1 MAEPSWANDR
11 ILRVD
16 LTQGTAHFEPFPER
30 WQLLG
35 GRALGARMLL
45 EECDPA
51 CDPLGPTNLLVMAPG
66 VISGTIAPTS
76 GRISF
81 CAKSPLTNGTK
92 EANAGGEPGQ
102 QLMKLGIR
110 AIALTGAAPAGERF
124 GLEVDER
131 GARLVPADEL
141 AFVRNYALCERLAA
155 RYGARASF
163 IVVGPAGEYGLKGA
177 SIACTDKGERLPTR
191 HAARGGLGAVMGSR
205 GLKFV
210 AIDPGKAPTRRPA
223 DAKRFGEICKSF
235 SKRYLEKEQVF
246 NYGTSVFVGAAN
258 VLHSLPTHNRRYGQ
272 SPHVHGLDGQRIV
285 EAFATR
291 GGGMHNCMTGCIVQ
305 CSNRVHDANGK
316 YVTSALEFETVAL
329 LGSNCG
335 LSHIDQVA
343 RLDRLC
349 DDLGLDTIETGAAIG
364 VWMDAGRLAWGDEEG
379 MLALFDEIAQG
390 TELGRLIGDGAA
402 AVGAYT
408 GCPRVPVVKGQSIA
422 AWEPRTLHATGVC
435 YATSGQGADHT
446 AGLVL
451 DPSIPLDHLA
461 RVSQELQQVIA
472 ANDSSGCCHFLKTTL
487 DHLRAL
493 YGAFY
498 GREVTRAE
506 IADAAWQILQDE
518 WEFNRRAGI
527 TRDQDRLPAWMAK
540 EPLGPNHAVWDVP
553 DAVIRAVYERLPVRD
568 ELFTTK
574 TTA

>member
-11 ILRVD
+11 MLRVD
-16 LTQGTAHFEPFPER
+16 LTAQRVRFEPFPEK

-35 GRALGARMLL
+35 GRALGARLLL
-45 EECDPA
+45 EECDPH
-51 CDPLGPTNLLVMAPG
+51 CDPLGPANLLVMSPG

-81 CAKSPLTNGTK
+81 SAKSPLTGGTK

-110 AIALTGAAPAGERF
+110 AIVVAGEAPAGERF
-124 GLEVDER
+124 GLEVDAS

-141 AFVRNYALCERLAA
+141 AFVRNYALCEQLGA
-155 RYGARASF
+155 RYDARASF
-163 IVVGPAGEYGLKGA
+163 IVVGPAGEYGMKGA

-191 HAARGGLGAVMGSR
+191 HAARGGLGAVMGSK

-210 AIDPGKAPTRRPA
+210 AIDPGNARTRQAA
-223 DAKRFGEICKSF
+223 DAKKFNEICKSF
-235 SKRYLEKEQVF
+235 SKHYLEKEQIF

-258 VLHSLPTHNRRYGQ
+258 VLFSLPTHNRRYGQ
-272 SPHVHGLDGQRIV
+272 SPHAYSLDGQRIV
-285 EAFATR
+285 ESFATR
-291 GGGMHNCMTGCIVQ
+291 GGSMHNCMTGCIVQ

-335 LSHIDQVA
+335 LEHIDQVA
-343 RLDRLC
+343 RMDRLC

-364 VWMDAGRLAWGDEEG
+364 VWMDAGKLAWGDEEG

-390 TELGRLIGDGAA
+390 SELGRLIGDGAA
-402 AVGAYT
+402 AVGAFT
-408 GCPRVPVVKGQSIA
+408 GCARVPVVKGQSIA

-451 DPSIPLDHLA
+451 DPSVPLDQLA
-461 RVSQELQQVIA
+461 RTSQELQQVIA

-487 DHLRAL
+487 DNLRAL
-493 YGAFY
+493 YSAFY
-498 GREVTRAE
+498 GRDVPRGE
-506 IADAAWQILQDE
+506 IADLAWQILQDE

-527 TRDQDRLPAWMAK
+527 TREQDQLPAWMAK
-540 EPLGPNHAVWDVP
+540 EPLGPNNAVWDVP
-553 DAVIRAVYERLPVRD
+553 DAIVRAVYERMPVRD
-568 ELFTTK
+568 ELFGIK

>member
-1 MAEPSWANDR
+1 MSEASWVNDR

-16 LTQGTAHFEPFPER
+16 LSAQRVRFEPFPER
-30 WQLLG
+30 WRLLG

-45 EECDPA
+45 EECDA
-51 CDPLGPTNLLVMAPG
+51 TCDPLGPDNLLVMAPG
-66 VISGTIAPTS
+66 VISGTSAPTS

-81 CAKSPLTNGTK
+81 SAKSPLTQGTK

-102 QLMKLGIR
+102 HLMRLGIR
-110 AIALTGAAPAGERF
+110 AIAVAGAAPADRRF
-124 GLEVDER
+124 ALEVDAE
-131 GARLVPADEL
+131 GARLIPADEHAL
-141 AFVRNYALCERLAA
+141 ARNYALCERLGA
-155 RYGARASF
+155 RYDARVSF
-163 IVVGPAGEYGLKGA
+163 IVTGPAGEYGMRGA
-177 SIACTDKGERLPTR
+177 SIACTDKGERYPTR
-191 HAARGGLGAVMGSR
+191 HAARGGLGAVMGKK
-205 GLKFV
+205 GLKYV
-210 AIDPGKAPTRRPA
+210 AIDPGKTRLRAPA
-223 DAKRFGEICKSF
+223 AAKRFNEVCKSF
-235 SKRYLEKEQVF
+235 SKHYLEKEQIF
-246 NYGTSVFVGAAN
+246 NFGTSVFVGAAN

-272 SPHVHGLDGQRIV
+272 SPHAHGLDGQRVV
-285 EAFATR
+285 EGFATR

-305 CSNRVHDANGK
+305 CSNRVHDAAGN

-335 LSHIDQVA
+335 LEHIDQVA

-364 VWMDAGRLAWGDEEG
+364 VWMDAGRLAFGDEAG
-379 MLALFDEIAQG
+379 MTALFDEIARG
-390 TELGRLIGDGAA
+390 SELGMLIGNGAA
-402 AVGAYT
+402 AVGAAT
-408 GCPRVPVVKGQSIA
+408 GHARVPVVKGQSIA

-451 DPSIPLDHLA
+451 DPSIPRDELA

-493 YGAFY
+493 YAAFY
-498 GREVTRAE
+498 GREVSRGE
-506 IADAAWQILQDE
+506 IADMAWQILCDE

-527 TRDQDRLPAWMAK
+527 TAADDRLPAWMAT
-540 EPLGPNHAVWDVP
+540 EPLGPQHAVWDVP
-553 DAVIRAVYERLPVRD
+553 DAVIRAVYERMPVRD
-568 ELFTTK
+568 ELFGIK

>member
-1 MAEPSWANDR
+1 MTDPAANDR

-16 LTQGTAHFEPFPER
+16 LSTQTLRFEPFPAH

-45 EECDPA
+45 EECDPR
-51 CDPLGPTNLLVMAPG
+51 CDPLGPGNLLVMAPG

-81 CAKSPLTNGTK
+81 SAKSPLTRGTK

-102 QLMKLGIR
+102 HLMKLGIR
-110 AIALTGAAPAGERF
+110 AIAVTGAAPAGRKLA
-124 GLEVDER
+124 LEIDAS
-131 GARLVPADEL
+131 GARLVPADEH
-141 AFVRNYALCERLAA
+141 AFARNYALCEALSAKYDA
-155 RYGARASF
+155 RVSF
-163 IVVGPAGEYGLKGA
+163 IVTGPAGEYGMKGA

-191 HAARGGLGAVMGSR
+191 HAARGGLGAVMGKK
-205 GLKFV
+205 GLKYV
-210 AIDPGKAPTRRPA
+210 AIDPGKAKTRAPA
-223 DAKRFGEICKSF
+223 DARKFNEICKSF
-235 SKRYLEKEQVF
+235 SKHYLEKEQIF

-258 VLHSLPTHNRRYGQ
+258 VLFSLPTHNRRYGQ
-272 SPHVHGLDGQRIV
+272 SPHAHTLDGQRIV
-285 EAFATR
+285 EGFATR

-305 CSNRVHDANGK
+305 CSNRVHDANGQ

-335 LSHIDQVA
+335 LAHIDQVA
-343 RLDRLC
+343 KLDRLC

-364 VWMDAGRLAWGDEEG
+364 VWMDAGRLAFGDEAG
-379 MLALFDEIAQG
+379 MHALFDEIARG
-390 TELGRLIGDGAA
+390 SELGMLIGNGAA
-402 AVGAYT
+402 AVGAHT
-408 GCPRVPVVKGQSIA
+408 GHARVPVVKGQSIA

-451 DPSIPLDHLA
+451 DPSIPRDQLA

-493 YGAFY
+493 YSAFT
-498 GREVTRAE
+498 GREVSRTE
-506 IADAAWQILQDE
+506 IADMAWRILEDE

-527 TRDQDRLPAWMAK
+527 TRESDELPAWMAR
-540 EPLGPNHAVWDVP
+540 EPLGPNNAVWDVP
-553 DAVIRAVYERLPVRD
+553 DAVIRAVYERMPVRD
-568 ELFTTK
+568 ELFAIK